1 MTLNVFSPR
10 EKKISLYSDFKKD
23 LEVNLLTDDIAII
36 RDEDSVKEAI
46 RNLVLTDRG
55 ERLMQPQLGAGIRE
69 LLFENLTPATLE
81 LIRDRVQSTIE
92 IYEPRADL
100 IDVTASGSLDENEVY
115 VTVRFY
121 ISNREQ
127 PVTLDVILERTR

>member
-1 MTLNVFSPR
+1 MSLNVFTPTQ
-10 EKKISLYSDFKKD
+10 KKISLYSDFRKD
-23 LEVNLLTDDIAII
+23 LELNLLTDDLAIS
-36 RDEDSVKEAI
+36 RDEEAVKEAMY
-46 RNLVLTDRG
+46 NLIMTARG
-55 ERLMQPQLGAGIRE
+55 ERLMQPNLGAGLRE

-81 LIRDRVQSTIE
+81 LIKDRVKSTLE
-92 IYEPRADL
+92 LYEPRAEI
-100 IDVTASGSLDENEVY
+100 IDVVAAGSLDENEVY